1 MLPALLTAKNFHQ
14 GLCSCARSETPCWP
28 PHETSQAG
36 TCTQR
41 EQREEWKVAH
51 VWRWTTKTKDFCPS
65 VSSWQFDCI
74 QIMCSLRAHWGRQ
87 LFALTSDVP
96 WANTAFQ
103 RGSLLMWLK
112 EATGASASLFC
123 KHCHNIHC
131 LLLLLL
137 LLDFNQLLHQ
147 YPPVCSACTLRRK
160 QRLYYFHML
169 LPFHAW
175 AD

>member
-1 MLPALLTAKNFHQ
+1 MQGVKPPVDPHTKHLRQAPAPRESRENSGKWLTYDGGLQRPRISAHQ
-14 GLCSCARSETPCWP
+14 LARGNLIVYKLCAACEHTEAGSCLRW
-28 PHETSQAG
+28 QV
-36 TCTQR
+36 TCPEPIQLSN
-41 EQREEWKVAH
+41 VA
-51 VWRWTTKTKDFCPS
+51 
-65 VSSWQFDCI
+65 
-74 QIMCSLRAHWGRQ
+74 
-87 LFALTSDVP
+87 
-96 WANTAFQ
+96 
-103 RGSLLMWLK
+103 